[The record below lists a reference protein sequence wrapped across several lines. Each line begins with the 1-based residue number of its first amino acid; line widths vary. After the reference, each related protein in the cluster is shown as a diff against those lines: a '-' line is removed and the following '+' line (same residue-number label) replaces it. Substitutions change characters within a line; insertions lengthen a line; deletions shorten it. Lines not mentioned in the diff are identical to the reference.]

1 MLRKFVYRVRRNP
14 NLTMGF
20 LVMVI
25 AATVAIFAPLIER
38 YDPIELSPFERLSPP
53 SVKHWFGTDA
63 TGRDIYSRTVHGAR
77 LSLSVAFSV
86 VVLVSIAGTALGLL
100 SGYSRRVDMVLMRF
114 MDGLMAFPTLMLAL
128 ALIALLGPSIQNVI
142 IAISVVDT
150 PRMVRIVRSAVL
162 SLREQPFVEAARA
175 IGVPTWRILFVHIAP
190 NTIAPV
196 TVQATF
202 IFAAAIL
209 TEASLSFLGAG
220 APPHI
225 PSWGNMIS
233 QGRGYIQVAF
243 WIIFFPGL
251 FMALTVLAVNLVGD
265 GMRDWLDPKL
275 RRRL

>member
-1 MLRKFVYRVRRNP
+1 
-14 NLTMGF
+14 MGF

-25 AATVAIFAPLIER
+25 AATIAIFAPLIER

-53 SVKHWFGTDA
+53 SAKHWFGTDA

-202 IFAAAIL
+202 I
-209 TEASLSFLGAG
+209 SLR
-220 APPHI
+220 
-225 PSWGNMIS
+225 PSLPR
-233 QGRGYIQVAF
+233 QA
-243 WIIFFPGL
+243 
-251 FMALTVLAVNLVGD
+251 
-265 GMRDWLDPKL
+265 
-275 RRRL
+275 